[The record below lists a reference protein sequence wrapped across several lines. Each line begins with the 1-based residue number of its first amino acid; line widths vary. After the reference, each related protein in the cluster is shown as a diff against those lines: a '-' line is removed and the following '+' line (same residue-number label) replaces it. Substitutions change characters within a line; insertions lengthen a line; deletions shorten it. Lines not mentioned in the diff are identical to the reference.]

1 MHSSLPQCQRGA
13 LCSCR
18 ADSLHQ
24 MSSSFFYF
32 ATPPI
37 PLPFPSVGWS
47 SRIGLQTLEMA
58 FASLQRWWMLA
69 KFIPTGTRAS
79 DSARMLPPHW
89 GYQGIAG
96 PGVIFLADFECVG
109 KHLCFPEE
117 RAACL
122 FAHRACSQDK
132 FPLGTKG
139 KEKLGAFPSILQEYT
154 RFRGNWRHL
163 RKTAAAFRQKKT
175 PQIL

>member
-1 MHSSLPQCQRGA
+1 
-13 LCSCR
+13 
-18 ADSLHQ
+18 
-24 MSSSFFYF
+24 
-32 ATPPI
+32 
-37 PLPFPSVGWS
+37 
-47 SRIGLQTLEMA
+47 
-58 FASLQRWWMLA
+58 MLA

-79 DSARMLPPHW
+79 DSARMLPPYW

-139 KEKLGAFPSILQEYT
+139 KEKLGAFPSILQEYA

-163 RKTAAAFRQKKT
+163 RKTAAAFRQKKS